1 MEQKPICQEK
11 FDAIEAHLTHIDNR
25 LASGDRTINRHNTDI
40 AVLQNNVNS
49 LIKTMSGL
57 TKALWGVCG
66 TTVAT
71 LVGFLLWYIKSL

>member
-1 MEQKPICQEK
+1 MNENNTIQRECREH
-11 FDAIEAHLTHIDNR
+11 FARIEER
-25 LASGDRTINRHNTDI
+25 LASGDRTINKHNLDI

-49 LIKTMSGL
+49 LIKTMSSL

-71 LVGFLLWYIKSL
+71 LVGFLMWYIKSL

>member
-1 MEQKPICQEK
+1 MDENMMIQRECREH
-11 FDAIEAHLTHIDNR
+11 FARIEER

-40 AVLQNNVNS
+40 AVLQSNVNS
-49 LIKTMSGL
+49 LIKTMSSL

-71 LVGFLLWYIKSL
+71 LVGFLLWYIKSI

>member
-1 MEQKPICQEK
+1 MDENMMIRNECREHI
-11 FDAIEAHLTHIDNR
+11 ARIEER
-25 LASGDRTINRHNTDI
+25 LAWGDRTINKHTLDI

-49 LIKTMSGL
+49 LIKTMSSL

-71 LVGFLLWYIKSL
+71 LVGFLLWYIKSI

>member
-1 MEQKPICQEK
+1 MNESDTIHRECREH
-11 FDAIEAHLTHIDNR
+11 FARIEER

-49 LIKTMSGL
+49 LIKTMCSL

-66 TTVAT
+66 TTLAT
-71 LVGFLLWYIKSL
+71 LAGFLLWYIKSI

>member
-1 MEQKPICQEK
+1 MDENMMIRNECREHFARKE
-11 FDAIEAHLTHIDNR
+11 ER
-25 LASGDRTINRHNTDI
+25 LASGDRTINKHNLDI

-49 LIKTMSGL
+49 LIKTMSSL

-71 LVGFLLWYIKSL
+71 LVGFLLWYIKSI

>member
-1 MEQKPICQEK
+1 MNE
-11 FDAIEAHLTHIDNR
+11 DNAIQRECREHFARIEER
-25 LASGDRTINRHNTDI
+25 LASGDKTINKHNLDI

-49 LIKTMSGL
+49 LIKTMSSL

-71 LVGFLLWYIKSL
+71 LVGFLMWYIKSL